1 MANTIV
7 GFTIQIDGVNSIN
20 ELNAKIKE
28 TKAQMNALDMST
40 EGADDQFKELGNTLG
55 RLTAEQKGLRKQQ
68 DDLNKSFMETSKS
81 LGAYDKLSAKLNR
94 LRKEY
99 KNLAVQGKDTTAE
112 GRKMRAEIDRLDD
125 KLKEVDASTGQ
136 FQRSVGNYPRVF
148 GMSAKSVGQFIPG
161 LDKLSARMD
170 KLTGGTNVMGKAF
183 IAAFVVFKAGQAIAK
198 VITEINKL
206 QEVFRETSNT
216 VQEFSDASGTS
227 LDRLTVQTKAI
238 ADTFEVDAK
247 DISAAAAS
255 IASNLGISFDEAL
268 NKVESGLLTTTK
280 SSQDFLTTLEE
291 YPETF
296 DEITGS
302 ISDYSNAQQNV
313 LNANKELAKS
323 QQELT
328 MQFGGVS
335 EGVEV
340 LKTRI
345 ISGLIQAFLYVLK
358 ILKPIIAAF
367 KTAGVAVA
375 NLFKNISTATG
386 SVNAF
391 SVVMDIL
398 SRPLK
403 LAGFLLTQIAN
414 AITFFADGITFL
426 IREIPIVATVFQAF
440 YDISVGVSDFFTNLP
455 FIFAGVVASLK
466 QLGANFL
473 NFFKILAID
482 ADIFANQVANS
493 FGGQFDAYIKKRQA
507 ERAALKDEAQTAGKA
522 YTDAYN
528 AAKTEAQRVADAE
541 AAAQAKAIALENQAA
556 AAKIEKEK
564 TAERAKAAREAAK
577 KNHEQLMKDRE
588 KFLQDEAKY
597 LDQVSKLALNLQ
609 ARTNALLLDAI
620 KDEQQKARAIE
631 RKGLEDRLAQAQG
644 QYDSLIELQQARE
657 AEALRLYGANS
668 QELAALRE
676 LNAMQAG
683 EAEMELGNI
692 IIKERLKTQD
702 ALRGIDAK
710 FEQATVNERKA
721 AFNNRANAIRSEA
734 DMLKTIAERQKVEG
748 VISEEEYQQQLYDIE
763 KDRIDKELLLLKQ
776 RQSFEDM
783 LKKAGIETSESESTA
798 ILSDKE
804 KLYLEL
810 AKLDA
815 GYTNSSAANEA
826 KRLAAAKDANK
837 ERLEDFQAKFE
848 LAAQIGVQ
856 LLEIFDGFLEVTNER
871 RMKRIEEDESN
882 NAKQLEDLNERLQTA
897 TGLEKRFLEQQV
909 TDNSVAAQQIAK
921 DKEKAEKERA
931 KQEKARSIIEA
942 VIATAL
948 AIIKALPN
956 IPLSI
961 IAGVTGAASIATIA
975 AQPLAEGGVVGKG
988 DDIVQ
993 FNNGGRVTS
1002 KGNIK
1007 PLSNGDNVLATLKT
1021 GEIVLNKGQQ
1031 RKIGYKSL
1039 KSAGIPN
1046 FAGGG
1051 LVGAPTSI
1059 IQTANE
1065 DTALAKRNLEL
1076 LQSGIE
1082 ATNARFDRLQ
1092 VNWTANTE
1100 ENADKGRTD
1109 RKEIKANAQ
1118 F

>member
-238 ADTFEVDAK
+238 ADTFEVEAK

-676 LNAMQAG
+676 LNATQAG

-748 VISEEEYQQQLYDIE
+748 VISEEEYQQELYDIE

-804 KLYLEL
+804 KLYLDL

-815 GYTNSSAANEA
+815 NHTAKNNANEKA
-826 KRLAAAKDANK
+826 RLAAAKDANK

-909 TDNSVAAQQIAK
+909 TDNAVAADQIAK

-1109 RKEIKANAQ
+1109 RKEIRANAQ

>member
-7 GFTIQIDGVNSIN
+7 GFTIQIDGVNTIDQ
-20 ELNAKIKE
+20 LNAQIKA
-28 TKAQMNALDMST
+28 TTQAMKGLDTAT
-40 EGADDQFKELGNTLG
+40 EEYSEQANKLGKLK
-55 RLTAEQKGLRKQQ
+55 AEQKAIKKQQ
-68 DDLNKSFMETSKS
+68 DDLNKSFLETSSS
-81 LGAYDKLSAKLNR
+81 LGSYDKLSAKLNR
-94 LRKEY
+94 LRKDY
-99 KNLAVQGKDTTAE
+99 KNLAVEGKDTTAE
-112 GRKMRAEIDRLDD
+112 GKKMRAEIDKLDGQ
-125 KLKEVDASTGQ
+125 LKKVDETTGQ

-161 LDKLSARMD
+161 LDKLSARVD
-170 KLTGGTNVMGKAF
+170 KLTGGTNVLGKAF
-183 IAAFVVFKAGQAIAK
+183 IAGFVAFKAGQAIGK
-198 VITEINKL
+198 IITEINKL

-280 SSQDFLTTLEE
+280 TSQDFLTTLEQ

-302 ISDYSNAQQNV
+302 VSEYSNAQQNL

-328 MQFGGVS
+328 MEFGGVS
-335 EGVEV
+335 EGIDI
-340 LKTRI
+340 LKKNI
-345 ISGLIQAFLYVLK
+345 ISGLIQAFLAVLR
-358 ILKPIIAAF
+358 IFKPVVAAF
-367 KTAGVAVA
+367 KQAGAA
-375 NLFKNISTATG
+375 
-386 SVNAF
+386 
-391 SVVMDIL
+391 L
-398 SRPLK
+398 SRMFSSITQASEGMTIFGTITALLQAPLQA
-403 LAGFLLTQIAN
+403 LAFVFTTIATALGFL
-414 AITFFADGITFL
+414 ADGISFL
-426 IREIPIVATVFQAF
+426 IREVPIVRDIFAGLGMVAEGIAT
-440 YDISVGVSDFFTNLP
+440 FFTELP

-466 QLGANFL
+466 QLGVNFL
-473 NFFKILAID
+473 NFFKTLAID
-482 ADIFANQVANS
+482 ADIYANQVANS

-507 ERAALKDEAQTAGKA
+507 ERAELQKEARTAGAAFAVAYQEAKA
-522 YTDAYN
+522 
-528 AAKTEAQRVADAE
+528 EAQRVADAE
-541 AAAQAKAIALENQAA
+541 ATAQAKAVALENEEAK
-556 AAKIEKEK
+556 AKIEASK

-577 KNHEQLMKDRE
+577 KNHEQLMKDRA
-588 KFLQDEAKY
+588 KFLQDEQKF
-597 LDQVSKLALNLQ
+597 LDSAAKLALNLQ
-609 ARTNALLLDAI
+609 NRTNALILDAI
-620 KDEQQKARAIE
+620 KDEQTKARTIE
-631 RKGLEDRLAQAQG
+631 KKGLEDRLAQAQS
-644 QYDSLIELQQARE
+644 QYDSLIELQAERE
-657 AEALRLYGANS
+657 AEGVRLFGENS
-668 QELAALRE
+668 KEVAALRE
-676 LNAMQAG
+676 NNAIQAL
-683 EAEMELGNI
+683 EAETELGDI
-692 IIKERLKTQD
+692 QIKERLKTQD
-702 ALRGIDAK
+702 ALREIDAK
-710 FEQATVNERKA
+710 FEKATIDDRKA
-721 AFNNRANAIRSEA
+721 AFQARANNLRSET
-734 DMLKTIAERQKVEG
+734 DRLKTIAERQKVEG
-748 VISEEEYQQQLYDIE
+748 VISEEEYQQELYNIE
-763 KDRIDKELLLLKQ
+763 KDRIDKELMLLKQ

-798 ILSDKE
+798 ILNDKE
-804 KLYLEL
+804 KLYLDL

-815 GYTNSSAANEA
+815 DYTAKNKANETA
-826 KRLAAAKDANK
+826 RLAAAKDANK

-848 LAAQIGVQ
+848 LAAQIGLQ

-871 RMKRIEEDESN
+871 RMKRIEESEEQ

-897 TGLEKRFLEQQV
+897 TGLERRFLEQQV
-909 TDNSVAAQQIAK
+909 TDNAVAADQIAK

-948 AIIKALPN
+948 AVIKSLPN

-961 IAGVTGAASIATIA
+961 LAGITGAASIATIA
-975 AQPLAEGGVVGKG
+975 AQPLAKGGVVGEG
-988 DDIVQ
+988 DEIVQ
-993 FNNGGRVTS
+993 FANGGKVTS
-1002 KGNIK
+1002 RGNIK

-1021 GEIVLNKGQQ
+1021 GEVVLNQGQQ

-1046 FAGGG
+1046 FANGG